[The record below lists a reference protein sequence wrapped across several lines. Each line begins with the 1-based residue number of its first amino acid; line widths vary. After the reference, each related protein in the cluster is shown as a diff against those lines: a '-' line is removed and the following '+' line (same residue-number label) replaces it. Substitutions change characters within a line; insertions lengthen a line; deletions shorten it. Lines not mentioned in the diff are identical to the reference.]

1 MSELSIKCINH
12 VLTLVNTPDISS
24 GNVNYDTV
32 VFDFCVNW
40 TGYTKTAVFYR
51 NEDEV
56 YYQLLDSSN
65 RCVIPKEV
73 LQSKGRIKI
82 GVFGV
87 SGNKTITSNVLTY
100 SVMEGAITEDIKPSD
115 PTPDI
120 YAQILEVAVGN
131 SQEVLD
137 ALEITNARIDNLAT
151 LEEGSTTGDAEL
163 MDIRVGANGVTYP
176 NAGSA
181 VRGQYNDLKSLLTL
195 VNSASGDQ
203 GAPIVITDG
212 TNNEVVTAEIFGKS
226 TQNYYTGKNLY
237 PEYKVGTSNAIN
249 MNHLSVVGQLEPDTV
264 YYIAFKGTVG
274 NKYVANAE
282 NFNGTIDY
290 PLDTLTVKEGVNVIV
305 AKTRSEPFT
314 QSTTALL
321 KNKAYNSDPNF
332 SDVMVMKVNEPIP
345 YEPYTGRLPSPS
357 PDYPQPIE
365 SKIVNRVDVMGGQ
378 LLDLKANTSST
389 LNGFSVSVESGYIL
403 KVSGTPTAV
412 WANLTDF
419 DTKKLPKGKY
429 TFSVDKTPTEL
440 GVNLIGIKFRKSFD
454 DSENVTYLI
463 TDSNKRVT
471 FDRLEDFE
479 LIQIYVEGC
488 DTSKAYNFTIKVM
501 LNVGQTAFPFEP
513 HKETYASISTPNGFP
528 GIKVASGGNYVDS
541 DGQNWIADSIRKNED
556 GTGVYIQR
564 VERFTIAENM
574 VINDPIVSTYGDYI
588 SVELPCKPMNTPGD
602 VRIIGE
608 KFVGISFSQR
618 TSVTDIYR
626 VYVDDNNSR
635 NIIIFRI
642 PSGATDF
649 ATLESAKAIVVGT
662 VVDVVLNT
670 PIETEL
676 SAVQLAELEK
686 IRTFKYNTTIFSDV
700 GVKVEYVADT
710 KAYIDNKFNELATAI
725 LNN

>member
-32 VFDFCVNW
+32 VFDFCANW

-274 NKYVANAE
+274 NKYVAPAT
-282 NFNGTIDY
+282 NFQGTIEY
-290 PLDTLTVKEGVNVIV
+290 PLNTLTVKEGVNVIV
-305 AKTRSEPFT
+305 AKTRSEEF
-314 QSTTALL
+314 TTATTAIL
-321 KNKAYNSDPNF
+321 KNATYNSDPNF
-332 SDVMVMKVNEPIP
+332 SDVMVMKVNEPTP

-357 PDYPQPIE
+357 PSYHQPIVD
-365 SKIVNRVDVMGGQ
+365 SVSDGVVDVVSIGKNFFGFEKSAIDVTNQLRALADQRLTFTKIDDNSIKCNYTGG
-378 LLDLKANTSST
+378 TYGPGFGE
-389 LNGFSVSVESGYIL
+389 LNGVDGTKDYAISFVNKENSLGYTPRIEKYASHCTENKLVLSIYSGCGNNEISSDKYFILSDIQVERGTSV
-403 KVSGTPTAV
+403 T
-412 WANLTDF
+412 
-419 DTKKLPKGKY
+419 
-429 TFSVDKTPTEL
+429 
-440 GVNLIGIKFRKSFD
+440 
-454 DSENVTYLI
+454 
-463 TDSNKRVT
+463 
-471 FDRLEDFE
+471 
-479 LIQIYVEGC
+479 
-488 DTSKAYNFTIKVM
+488 
-501 LNVGQTAFPFEP
+501 PFEP
-513 HKETYASISTPNGFP
+513 YKETVASISIPNGFP
-528 GIKVASGGNYVDS
+528 GIKVASGGNYQGAV
-541 DGQNWIADSIRKNED
+541 
-556 GTGVYIQR
+556 
-564 VERFTIAENM
+564 
-574 VINDPIVSTYGDYI
+574 ND
-588 SVELPCKPMNTPGD
+588 
-602 VRIIGE
+602 RE
-608 KFVGISFSQR
+608 K
-618 TSVTDIYR
+618 
-626 VYVDDNNSR
+626 
-635 NIIIFRI
+635 
-642 PSGATDF
+642 
-649 ATLESAKAIVVGT
+649 
-662 VVDVVLNT
+662 
-670 PIETEL
+670 
-676 SAVQLAELEK
+676 
-686 IRTFKYNTTIFSDV
+686 
-700 GVKVEYVADT
+700 
-710 KAYIDNKFNELATAI
+710 
-725 LNN
+725 